1 MGLFDNLFRKRRDA
15 FMGQA
20 DRDWR
25 ALVPQDV
32 NRVPEGEIGRKRAV
46 RSKLPTVL
54 ATGFF
59 LVLVAVLWW
68 AVDES
73 VTGAPA
79 AGSLRYKTDG
89 FLSADFVKKVVAN
102 GPEGFGRDV
111 RSIKADLEADN
122 QVVAADV
129 RRRSDGTLDISLRE
143 RLAVAKIALM
153 PAKGSL
159 QVRLV

>member
-46 RSKLPTVL
+46 RSKLPTFL
-54 ATGFF
+54 AAGFF
-59 LVLVAVLWW
+59 AVLLGLLWW

-73 VTGAPA
+73 TTAAPGG
-79 AGSLRYKTDG
+79 GS
-89 FLSADFVKKVVAN
+89 SAT
-102 GPEGFGRDV
+102 
-111 RSIKADLEADN
+111 
-122 QVVAADV
+122 
-129 RRRSDGTLDISLRE
+129 RRTASCPPTS
-143 RLAVAKIALM
+143 
-153 PAKGSL
+153 
-159 QVRLV
+159 